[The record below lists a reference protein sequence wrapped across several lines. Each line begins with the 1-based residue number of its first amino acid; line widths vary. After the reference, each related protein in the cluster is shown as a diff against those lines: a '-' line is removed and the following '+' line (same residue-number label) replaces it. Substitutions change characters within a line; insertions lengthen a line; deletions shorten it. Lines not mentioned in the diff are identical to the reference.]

1 MEKMVFY
8 VYEVKGEIVGVAA
21 IHPVPN
27 EGVGIVRW
35 VYAHPKHQRRGVG
48 TSLMKCVEEE
58 GRKMGLKKLRLV
70 VHEKAFWAI
79 KFYEKLGFKIVAR
92 VDRAAW
98 RDNVMEKT
106 L

>member
-1 MEKMVFY
+1 
-8 VYEVKGEIVGVAA
+8 
-21 IHPVPN
+21 
-27 EGVGIVRW
+27 
-35 VYAHPKHQRRGVG
+35 
-48 TSLMKCVEEE
+48 MKCVEEE

-79 KFYEKLGFKIVAR
+79 KFYEKLGFKVGAR